1 MNLAKTCTR
10 PLGGKLISVEAFIIR
25 KITSSSVDSVSGLKT
40 PVGSLVAW
48 ELLYL
53 WNSVPMVTE
62 ETLNA
67 MVQVRVVNNP
77 NTVLYFFAHANA
89 PDQPDS
95 NRTGGKRV
103 A

>member
-1 MNLAKTCTR
+1 MNLAKACTR

-25 KITSSSVDSVSGLKT
+25 KITSSSVDTVAGLKT

-53 WNSVPMVTE
+53 WNSVPMVTD

-67 MVQVRVVNNP
+67 MVQVRVVNKSQSCSLF
-77 NTVLYFFAHANA
+77 VRA
-89 PDQPDS
+89 PDHHPDS
-95 NRTGGKRV
+95 ARTGGKRV